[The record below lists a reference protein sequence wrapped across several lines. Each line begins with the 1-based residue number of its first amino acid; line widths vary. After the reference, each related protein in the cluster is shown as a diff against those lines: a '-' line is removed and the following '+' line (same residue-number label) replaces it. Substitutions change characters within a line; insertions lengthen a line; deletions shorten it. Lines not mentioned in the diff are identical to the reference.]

1 MSDTT
6 PHPDAAVPPGHFL
19 LDGQPLPFVPGQT
32 VMQAVRAA
40 GRYIPHLCDHPDFK
54 PLGSCKACSVRIRG
68 RITASCTWPA
78 SEGLV
83 VESETEE
90 LNSLRRGLV
99 QMLFAEGQHHC
110 PYCEKSG
117 DCHLQAVAY
126 HQGMQD
132 NPFVHTGPRHTLD
145 ASHPDV
151 LLDRG
156 RCILCELC
164 VRASRE
170 VDGKSVFAIGGR
182 GLRTELIVDSASG
195 LLKDSRIAAT
205 DRAVSVCPVGALMP
219 KRRGFVIPIGERPF
233 DRADI
238 ACNPHET

>member
-1 MSDTT
+1 MSDIA
-6 PHPDAAVPPGHFL
+6 PRPPAAAAPGHFL
-19 LDGQPLPFVPGQT
+19 LDGRPLPFLPGQT
-32 VMQAVRAA
+32 VLQAARAA
-40 GRYIPHLCDHPDFK
+40 GRYIPHLCDHPDFP
-54 PLGSCKACSVRIRG
+54 PLGSCKACSVRIKG
-68 RITASCTWPA
+68 RVAASCTWPA
-78 SEGLV
+78 SEGLE
-83 VESETEE
+83 VECESAD
-90 LNSLRRGLV
+90 LQDLRRGVV

-126 HQGMQD
+126 HLGMQD
-132 NPFVHTGPRHTLD
+132 NPFVHAGPRHSLD
-145 ASHPDV
+145 ASHPEV

-170 VDGKSVFAIGGR
+170 VDCKSVFAIGGR
-182 GLRTELIVDSASG
+182 GLHTELLVDSASG

-219 KRRGFVIPIGERPF
+219 KRRGFVIPIGQRPF

-238 ACNPHET
+238 SDDPHET